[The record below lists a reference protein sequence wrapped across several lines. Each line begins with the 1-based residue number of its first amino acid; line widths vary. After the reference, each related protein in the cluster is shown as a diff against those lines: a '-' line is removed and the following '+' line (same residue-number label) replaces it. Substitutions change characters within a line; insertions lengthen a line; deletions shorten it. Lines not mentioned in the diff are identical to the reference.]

1 MTTIPSPALE
11 TITVDGMQIRMRTG
25 GAPTGTPML
34 LTAPWP
40 ESIRAFDALWPA
52 LEPLGPLVAVDLPG
66 FGLSDGRDDLRSPK
80 AMGEFL
86 PVLLDALGLKRVHAI
101 VPDVGTL
108 AALFA
113 TAAHPERFESI
124 VAGSGGI
131 AMTLLGEPL
140 QQIVASRR
148 ADFEG
153 VDGGEQVV
161 GLIRASMAVPLPD
174 EVLEDY
180 RASSAG
186 SRWSEAADFVRAYA
200 RDLPRLGEL
209 LGSINTPVL
218 AISGAHDPFVPP
230 SNGALLAERLPHCVH
245 EIVESGHFVWEEASA
260 RYAEL
265 ITGWIDSGY
274 RAA

>member
-1 MTTIPSPALE
+1 MTTNASPALE
-11 TITVDGMQIRMRTG
+11 TITVEGVQIRLRKG
-25 GAPTGTPML
+25 GAATGTPML

-40 ESIRAFDALWPA
+40 ESIRAFDTLWPTLA
-52 LEPLGPLVAVDLPG
+52 PLGPLVAVDLPG
-66 FGLSDGRDDLRSPK
+66 FGLSEARDDLRSPE
-80 AMGEFL
+80 AMGAFL
-86 PVLLDALGLKRVHAI
+86 PVLLDALGLERVHAI

-113 TAAHPERFESI
+113 AASHPQRFESI

-131 AMTLLGEPL
+131 AMALLGEPL
-140 QQIVASRR
+140 QQIVASQR
-148 ADFEG
+148 ADFAG

-161 GLIRASMAVPLPD
+161 GLIRASMPVPLPED
-174 EVLEDY
+174 VLEDY

-186 SRWSEAADFVRAYA
+186 NRWNEAADFVRAYA

-209 LGSINTPVL
+209 LGSIATPVL

-230 SNGALLAERLPHCVH
+230 SNGAFLAERLLHCVH
-245 EIVESGHFVWEEASA
+245 AVVESGHFVWEEASA

-265 ITGWIDSGY
+265 VTAWIGSGY

>member
-1 MTTIPSPALE
+1 MTTNPSPALE
-11 TITVDGMQIRMRTG
+11 TITVDGLHIRIRTG
-25 GAPTGTPML
+25 GAATGTPML

-40 ESIRAFDALWPA
+40 ESIRAFDALWPVLA
-52 LEPLGPLVAVDLPG
+52 KLGPLVAVDLPG

-86 PVLLDALGLKRVHAI
+86 PALLDALGLARVHAI

-113 TAAHPERFESI
+113 AAAHPERFDSI

-131 AMTLLGEPL
+131 AMGLLGEPL

-153 VDGGEQVV
+153 VDGGERVV
-161 GLIRASMAVPLPD
+161 GLIRASMPVPLPED
-174 EVLEDY
+174 VLEDY

-186 SRWSEAADFVRAYA
+186 SRWNEAADFVRAYA

-209 LGSINTPVL
+209 LGSIDTPVF

-230 SNGALLAERLPHCVH
+230 SNGAFLAERMPHSVH
-245 EIVESGHFVWEEASA
+245 AVVESGHFVWEEAST

-265 ITGWIDSGY
+265 VTGWIGSGY
-274 RAA
+274 RSA